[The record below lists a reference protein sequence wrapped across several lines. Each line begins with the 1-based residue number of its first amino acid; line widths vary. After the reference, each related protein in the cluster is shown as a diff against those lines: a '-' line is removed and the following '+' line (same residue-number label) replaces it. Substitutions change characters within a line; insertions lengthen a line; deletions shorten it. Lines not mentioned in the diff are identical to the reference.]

1 MPLNRR
7 GFLRGM
13 FAAAG
18 VVAVG
23 TPALAQQDDRR
34 FDGYSQMLDITSR
47 ENSQYLLLFDTNH
60 MNRAMP
66 TYSLERGA
74 LDVAQKNGIKN
85 VFIEF
90 PREFQPLIDARASGK
105 ISHSAF
111 IREVS
116 DTYESYG
123 FQEASRL
130 KRGVE
135 VVSMQDDIAMII
147 DEKAERIYLN
157 RLSRGIEDAA
167 QRGIRVVG
175 ADSGDFI
182 NKDRMNY
189 DGQVADYIAQVAH
202 GQKSV
207 VTYGVLHGGDSK
219 GAGLD
224 DELRQRGGVTIA
236 ELQDNARSVRGPV
249 GEMLAGVR
257 ELMGSLSDRASYRLN
272 IDSGALTRHNDGVH
286 KVALNTRNRASL
298 AP

>member
-1 MPLNRR
+1 
-7 GFLRGM
+7 
-13 FAAAG
+13 
-18 VVAVG
+18 
-23 TPALAQQDDRR
+23 
-34 FDGYSQMLDITSR
+34 MLDIASADR
-47 ENSQYLLLFDTNH
+47 SQYLLLFDTNH

-74 LDVAQKNGIKN
+74 LDVAQKGGVKN
-85 VFIEF
+85 VFVEF

-135 VVSMQDDIAMII
+135 VISMQDDIALVI
-147 DEKAERIYLN
+147 DEKAEKIYLN

-182 NKDRMNY
+182 NKNRMNY
-189 DGQVADYIAQVAH
+189 DGQVADYIAQVAQ

-236 ELQDNARSVRGPV
+236 ELQDHARPMRGPV
-249 GEMLAGVR
+249 GEMFAGLR
-257 ELMGSLSDRASYRLN
+257 ELMGGLSDRAPYRLN
-272 IDSGALTRHNDGVH
+272 IDSGALTRNNDGVQT
-286 KVALNTRNRASL
+286 VVLNTGNKPSL
-298 AP
+298 VP